1 MNKISRLWA
10 LVITISVLALGAVVA
25 NSNSPSSAEGGCAGK
40 AYVTNQNANTVSVI
54 DTATNAVVGS
64 AIPVGSVPVAI
75 AITPDGTKA
84 YVTNQNANTVSV
96 IDTATNAVVGP
107 AIPVGSVP
115 VAIAI
120 TPDGTKAYVTNFNPG
135 TVSVIDTATN
145 AVVGSAIPVGSAP
158 VGIAIGC
165 AAVVPPTTPTDP
177 AVVLKFTG

>member
-40 AYVTNQNANTVSVI
+40 AYVVNFNADTVSVI

-64 AIPVGSVPVAI
+64 AITVGNAPIGI

-96 IDTATNAVVGP
+96 IN
-107 AIPVGSVP
+107 
-115 VAIAI
+115 
-120 TPDGTKAYVTNFNPG
+120 
-135 TVSVIDTATN
+135 TATN
-145 AVVGSAIPVGSAP
+145 AVVGSAIPVGSVP

-165 AAVVPPTTPTDP
+165 AAVVPPTTPADP

>member
-64 AIPVGSVPVAI
+64 AIPVGSGPVAI

-84 YVTNQNANTVSV
+84 YVV
-96 IDTATNAVVGP
+96 
-107 AIPVGSVP
+107 
-115 VAIAI
+115 
-120 TPDGTKAYVTNFNPG
+120 NFNAD

-145 AVVGSAIPVGSAP
+145 AVVGSAIPVGDGP
-158 VGIAIGC
+158 FGIAIC
-165 AAVVPPTTPTDP
+165 PAAVVPPTTPTDP

>member
-64 AIPVGSVPVAI
+64 AIPVGSEPVGI

-84 YVTNQNANTVSV
+84 YVTNRNADTVSV
-96 IDTATNAVVGP
+96 IN
-107 AIPVGSVP
+107 
-115 VAIAI
+115 
-120 TPDGTKAYVTNFNPG
+120 
-135 TVSVIDTATN
+135 TATN
-145 AVVGSAIPVGSAP
+145 AVVGSPITVGDLP
-158 VGIAIGC
+158 FGIAIC
-165 AAVVPPTTPTDP
+165 PAAVVPPTTPTDP

>member
-10 LVITISVLALGAVVA
+10 LVITISILALGAVVA

-40 AYVTNQNANTVSVI
+40 AYVVNFNADTVSVI

-64 AIPVGSVPVAI
+64 PITVGDVPRGI

-96 IDTATNAVVGP
+96 IDTATNAVVGS
-107 AIPVGSVP
+107 AIPVGSEP
-115 VAIAI
+115 VGIAI
-120 TPDGTKAYVTNFNPG
+120 TPDGTKAYVTNRNAD
-135 TVSVIDTATN
+135 TVSVINTATN
-145 AVVGSAIPVGSAP
+145 AVVGSPITVGDLP
-158 VGIAIGC
+158 FGIAIC
-165 AAVVPPTTPTDP
+165 PAAVVPPTTPTDP

>member
-1 MNKISRLWA
+1 MA
-10 LVITISVLALGAVVA
+10 LRS
-25 NSNSPSSAEGGCAGK
+25 
-40 AYVTNQNANTVSVI
+40 YVTNQDADTVSVI

-64 AIPVGSVPVAI
+64 AIPVGDNPF
-75 AITPDGTKA
+75 G
-84 YVTNQNANTVSV
+84 
-96 IDTATNAVVGP
+96 
-107 AIPVGSVP
+107 
-115 VAIAI
+115 IAI

>member
-54 DTATNAVVGS
+54 DTATNAVVG
-64 AIPVGSVPVAI
+64 
-75 AITPDGTKA
+75 
-84 YVTNQNANTVSV
+84 
-96 IDTATNAVVGP
+96 P

-120 TPDGTKAYVTNFNPG
+120 TPDGTKAYVTNTNAN